1 MAEAYGLGQST
12 GIEIG
17 DASGQVPNPEM
28 KLETTGE
35 EWTPGDAVQLAIGQS
50 SLQVTPLQ
58 VARFISAIGNGGT
71 LLRPQIIEKVQTAE
85 GEVSHEFK
93 PDPQGQLPL
102 DEADLGSLQEAMFGV
117 TSSPIGTARR
127 VLRYPSTFSIKV
139 AGKTGTAESGLED
152 PHAWFA
158 GYTLMDREDLPDIAV
173 VVIVENQGEGSEW
186 AAPIFRRVVEAY
198 FFGRP
203 YTLYRWESEIGV
215 TRTPE
220 PTEGPGGENSEAT
233 PEGGQ

>member
-1 MAEAYGLGQST
+1 
-12 GIEIG
+12 
-17 DASGQVPNPEM
+17 M

-71 LLRPQIIEKVQTAE
+71 LLRPQIIERVQTAE